1 MSNNLQIQHEGGTAP
16 LASQK
21 ATPTTAQNKP
31 EFERL
36 PYPYILVEFDKKN
49 EKKGIYK
56 VQTSNK
62 PDDKQEK
69 QYIRVGDP
77 LYILGY
83 VQDDTSNNWGFLCSW
98 NDPNSKEHKG
108 IVSFAEINSY
118 NAEWFS
124 RIASGGYKGTK
135 KDLTNIFNSIDPKKR
150 YTLIKKTGW
159 YKDCYFLPNKII
171 SNNEVNQSDFYFDS
185 DNTEKL
191 YTDAGELEKWQ
202 EVKTLIQGNTRLE
215 FAYLVA
221 FAGVL
226 LDIAGMES
234 GGFAFEGASS
244 SGKTTALRIASA
256 VWGSREHLR
265 QWRTTDNALEGLA
278 VLHNDNILLL
288 DELGQATAEAVSN
301 AVYMLANGQ
310 GKTRADRR
318 GEKRQAKKWNVLF
331 LSSGEIGINQKLA
344 ENGKKAKAGQ
354 EVRYIGIPTAKDHIC
369 ELHGLESAKD
379 LVDKVKELTSKNY
392 GFDGV
397 KFLEFVIK
405 NYKRICQEINGAISD
420 YAKSFYCGNNSQIE
434 RVSNRFAL
442 IEYTRYLLCLAGLI
456 DDTFAKGTVKACFA
470 DWKADREQAE
480 SHEEQ
485 EILNAVRLFI
495 ETYPSRFQ
503 SPLYEFGG
511 IERAGFKDVSE
522 GQEIYYFFP
531 EYFKNHIVK
540 GFSVNFACKVLASNG
555 WLKNESGRNTTRK
568 RFKNEAYQ
576 HYYAISLPEAT

>member
-1 MSNNLQIQHEGGTAP
+1 MSNNYQTYHEGGTAP

-21 ATPTTAQNKP
+21 ATSTTAQNKP
-31 EFERL
+31 EFEKL
-36 PYPYILVEFDKKN
+36 PYPYKSIYFDSKT

-62 PDDKQEK
+62 GDDNQKA
-69 QYIRVGDP
+69 QYTRVGD
-77 LYILGY
+77 LLNILGY
-83 VQDDTSNNWGFLCSW
+83 VQDDNSSNWGLLCSW
-98 NDPNSKEHKG
+98 KDPNNKEHKG

-124 RIASGGYKGTK
+124 DIASEGYKGSK
-135 KDLTNIFNSIDPKKR
+135 KDLVNIFNNIDPKKR
-150 YTLIKKTGW
+150 FMLIKKTGW
-159 YKDCYFLPNKII
+159 YKDCYFLPESIF
-171 SNNEVNQSDFYFDS
+171 SNNAVNTEDYYFAS
-185 DNTEKL
+185 GNAEKL
-191 YTDAGELEKWQ
+191 YTQAGELEKWQ
-202 EVKTLIQGNTRLE
+202 EVKRLIQGNTRLE

-234 GGFAFEGASS
+234 GGFALEGASS
-244 SGKTTALRIASA
+244 SGKTTALQVASA
-256 VWGSREHLR
+256 VWGSREHLH

-278 VLHNDNILLL
+278 VLHNDNILIL

-310 GKTRADRR
+310 GKARADRR

-354 EVRYIGIPTAKDHIC
+354 CVRYIGIPTTKDHVC
-369 ELHGLESAKD
+369 ELHGMENAQD
-379 LVDKVKELTSKNY
+379 LVQKIKELTSKNY

-397 KFLEFVIK
+397 IFLDFVVK
-405 NYKRICQEINGAISD
+405 HYKQICKEINGTISD

-434 RVSNRFAL
+434 RVSKRFAL
-442 IEYTRYLLCLAGLI
+442 IEYTRHLLYLAGLI
-456 DDTFAKGTVKACFA
+456 DDTFARGTVKACFA
-470 DWKADREQAE
+470 DWKADREQTE

-485 EILNAVRLFI
+485 EILNAVRAFI
-495 ETYPSRFQ
+495 EKYPSRFQ

-540 GFSVNFACKVLASNG
+540 DFSVNFACKVLASNG
-555 WLKNESGRNTTRK
+555 WLKRESGRNTTRK
-568 RFKNEAYQ
+568 RFKDETYQ
-576 HYYAISLPEAT
+576 HYYAISIPEAT